1 MDSFRGSPSE
11 LTEAGTVSL
20 ANRLLRQCN
29 SSRVVRCVEDIT
41 SSVLVDLFTGFL
53 AESPKGLITSPI
65 TQEDETHNCQ
75 VIIDQLAVNLHT
87 SLSHI
92 RGRSIVDGDA
102 VVIQNL
108 LEIIAMLAD
117 IILNKIDSDFST
129 DLDDTRNSGLFV
141 PSHDVTDELSSREVR
156 WDRPYGP
163 TNGNLPTDKPAKI
176 TDFYSRHSPTDD
188 EIASIPTRSPKP
200 LVSQGTGPMSKKLYD
215 KTSDLLERANN
226 LLLRSQELNL
236 AHGASS
242 RRLSPPPTHV
252 KQNTWVS
259 PGRLDSTEELVQDAH
274 RIQQRLDD
282 TDGPLHKL
290 YSRPHADLAS
300 SSTTGTFDHLGVR
313 PKRRQDGPSTT
324 VEASKDKSSGTVA
337 QHRTI
342 THHLYHHYPSYVSDF
357 SASAPLPSKHQT
369 PEKDRLRATVG
380 PVDYTDRQTQARA
393 TSGVTK
399 TTTTSSSAT
408 AGTLSSRPL
417 AAKGLASS
425 YTDLHSLVS
434 QTAAYVRAAVR
445 TSPIRSRLERDALTD
460 YQTPLDRDLVRDYP
474 TTSRLGYGDP
484 ITSTAPE
491 AEDRHLAHDLNAAPK
506 DVAATRRTEDVIRSR
521 LDYSA
526 VSPGAASRKV
536 SFLDDRSYNSSDVS
550 REKPSRST
558 RGQSDD
564 IGTIRVDIQP
574 KRRPAKSSTVPTRA
588 GEKYGS
594 YTDLGY
600 LSDTEL
606 ENGKQDDR
614 LRRRFHRMIDSA
626 LTGEG
631 RKPSVSNRKAKSVS
645 KQVRFQGGKQKTASS
660 SILSQPSKP
669 KKQTRGVLLDT
680 RKHLLKE
687 NKTQKKKTQ
696 ILKQMY
702 EEDLE
707 DLEEEFQEQAARGRK
722 EAKETEND
730 FKKKVLKK
738 NKVGDTRRPRVQQAI
753 PKRSE
758 VTIKVVP
765 TKKPRTHKPAVST
778 KVRRHSSGA
787 GTAKRAMSLT
797 EDEDLMPVL
806 LEEFPHLYLSEHTW
820 HELWRRGISQIEQ
833 LTRTYEEN
841 KRKKSLAQE
850 QVEGAEKRHEILTR
864 MVQKQ
869 LEHSKRLQDIKDQ
882 RSQSASVKNKMHE
895 KRMQSARAR
904 KYYNEYQVRM
914 RSKML
919 KRRTKEEMIFK
930 KLFDEC
936 LAIQKE
942 RIQEVRRYAREQ
954 RSNHA
959 EQRSNEIQSM
969 ENYYQDQFSLLAERV
984 ARERTETEI
993 REKAQQKVLGDM
1005 KKELRRRME
1014 REIKDYQEQMF
1025 RDEDDAYFRQ
1035 LDADRLRHGL
1045 HLAKFQAR
1053 V

>member
-1 MDSFRGSPSE
+1 MDSFRGSTSE

-41 SSVLVDLFTGFL
+41 STVVVDLFTGFL
-53 AESPKGLITSPI
+53 AETPQGLIASPI

-75 VIIDQLAVNLHT
+75 VIIDQLAANLHT

-92 RGRSIVDGDA
+92 RGRSIVEGDA

-156 WDRPYGP
+156 WDRPSRLTQGA
-163 TNGNLPTDKPAKI
+163 THTDKPAKI
-176 TDFYSRHSPTDD
+176 TDLYTRHSPTDD
-188 EIASIPTRSPKP
+188 EVASIPTGSPIP
-200 LVSQGTGPMSKKLYD
+200 LLAHSKGAMSKKLYD

-236 AHGASS
+236 QHGASS
-242 RRLSPPPTHV
+242 RRLSPPPTHI
-252 KQNTWVS
+252 KENTWVS

-282 TDGPLHKL
+282 TDGPLLQPYPK
-290 YSRPHADLAS
+290 PHADIAS
-300 SSTTGTFDHLGVR
+300 TFDHLGER

-324 VEASKDKSSGTVA
+324 AEASKDKSSGTVT

-342 THHLYHHYPSYVSDF
+342 THHLYHHYPSCVSDF
-357 SASAPLPSKHQT
+357 SASAPLPSRHQT

-380 PVDYTDRQTQARA
+380 PVEYSDQQTHGRA
-393 TSGVTK
+393 TSGATK
-399 TTTTSSSAT
+399 TTSTTAT
-408 AGTLSSRPL
+408 AGTHSSRPL

-445 TSPIRSRLERDALTD
+445 TSPIRSNLERDALTD
-460 YQTPLDRDLVRDYP
+460 YRTPLDRDLVRDYP
-474 TTSRLGYGDP
+474 TSRKLGYGDP
-484 ITSTAPE
+484 ITKAPDT
-491 AEDRHLAHDLNAAPK
+491 EDHHLAHDLNAAAK
-506 DVAATRRTEDVIRSR
+506 DPTAPRRTDLIRSR
-521 LDYSA
+521 LA

-536 SFLDDRSYNSSDVS
+536 SFLDDNSYSSNDVS
-550 REKPSRST
+550 REKLARNT
-558 RGQSDD
+558 RGQSDES
-564 IGTIRVDIQP
+564 GMIRVDIKP
-574 KRRPAKSSTVPTRA
+574 KRRPLPAKSSTVPTRA

-626 LTGEG
+626 VTGG
-631 RKPSVSNRKAKSVS
+631 SRKPSAGNRKAKSAA
-645 KQVRFQGGKQKTASS
+645 KQVRFQGGKQKTNNFQH
-660 SILSQPSKP
+660 IVPT
-669 KKQTRGVLLDT
+669 KQ
-680 RKHLLKE
+680 KHLLKE

-707 DLEEEFQEQAARGRK
+707 DLEEEFRDQMSHGRK
-722 EAKETEND
+722 EAKETENE

-738 NKVGDTRRPRVQQAI
+738 NKVGATQKPKVQQEI

-765 TKKPRTHKPAVST
+765 TKKSRTNKPAVST

-787 GTAKRAMSLT
+787 GGRQEMSLT

-841 KRKKSLAQE
+841 KRKKSLAQK
-850 QVEGAEKRHEILTR
+850 QVEGAEKRHEILTK

-869 LEHSKRLQDIKDQ
+869 LEHSKRQQDIKDQ
-882 RSQSASVKNKMHE
+882 RIQSASVQNKMHE

-969 ENYYQDQFSLLAERV
+969 ENYYEDQFSMLAEKV

-993 REKAQQKVLGDM
+993 RDKAQQKVLAEM

-1014 REIKDYQEQMF
+1014 QEIKNYQEQMF

>member
-1 MDSFRGSPSE
+1 MDSFQGSSSE

-20 ANRLLRQCN
+20 ANKLLRQCN

-41 SSVLVDLFTGFL
+41 STVLVDLFTGFL
-53 AESPKGLITSPI
+53 AETPQGLIASPI
-65 TQEDETHNCQ
+65 TQEDEIHNCQ
-75 VIIDQLAVNLHT
+75 IIIDQLAANLHT

-92 RGRSIVDGDA
+92 RGRSIVEGDA

-129 DLDDTRNSGLFV
+129 DLDDTKNSGLFV

-156 WDRPYGP
+156 WDRPSDLTQGA
-163 TNGNLPTDKPAKI
+163 THTDKPAKI
-176 TDFYSRHSPTDD
+176 TDLYTRHSTTDD
-188 EIASIPTRSPKP
+188 EVASIPTGSPKP
-200 LVSQGTGPMSKKLYD
+200 LLTHGTGAMSKKLYD

-236 AHGASS
+236 QHGASS
-242 RRLSPPPTHV
+242 CRLSPPPPHI
-252 KQNTWVS
+252 KENTWVS
-259 PGRLDSTEELVQDAH
+259 PGRLDSTEEFVRDAH
-274 RIQQRLDD
+274 RVKQRLDD
-282 TDGPLHKL
+282 TDGPLLKP
-290 YSRPHADLAS
+290 YPKPHDDVVS
-300 SSTTGTFDHLGVR
+300 TFDHLGER
-313 PKRRQDGPSTT
+313 PKRRQDGPSTA
-324 VEASKDKSSGTVA
+324 VEASEDKS
-337 QHRTI
+337 
-342 THHLYHHYPSYVSDF
+342 SDF
-357 SASAPLPSKHQT
+357 SASAPLPSRHQT

-380 PVDYTDRQTQARA
+380 PVEYSDQQTQAR
-393 TSGVTK
+393 
-399 TTTTSSSAT
+399 TTTGATTTAPT

-445 TSPIRSRLERDALTD
+445 TSPIRSNLERDALTD
-460 YQTPLDRDLVRDYP
+460 YRTPLDRDLVRDYP
-474 TTSRLGYGDP
+474 TSRKLGYGDP
-484 ITSTAPE
+484 ITKASDT
-491 AEDRHLAHDLNAAPK
+491 EDPHLARDLNAAAR
-506 DVAATRRTEDVIRSR
+506 DATVRRTDLIRSR
-521 LDYSA
+521 LA
-526 VSPGAASRKV
+526 VSPGTASRKV
-536 SFLDDRSYNSSDVS
+536 SFLDDNSYSSNDVS
-550 REKPSRST
+550 HEKLARNA
-558 RGQSDD
+558 RGQSDES
-564 IGTIRVDIQP
+564 GTIRVDIKP
-574 KRRPAKSSTVPTRA
+574 KRRPLPAKSLSAPTRA

-614 LRRRFHRMIDSA
+614 LRRRFQRMIDSTV
-626 LTGEG
+626 TGG
-631 RKPSVSNRKAKSVS
+631 SRKPSAGNRTAKAAP
-645 KQVRFQGGKQKTASS
+645 KQVRFQGGKQKTPTS
-660 SILSQPSKP
+660 SILSQPNKA
-669 KKQTRGVLLDT
+669 KKQTRGVLMDT

-707 DLEEEFQEQAARGRK
+707 DLEEEFQDQMSRSRK
-722 EAKETEND
+722 DAKETENE
-730 FKKKVLKK
+730 FKKKVLRK
-738 NKVGDTRRPRVQQAI
+738 NKVGAAQKPKVQQQI

-765 TKKPRTHKPAVST
+765 TKKSRTNKPAVST
-778 KVRRHSSGA
+778 KVRRHSSGT
-787 GTAKRAMSLT
+787 GVAKRAMTLT

-841 KRKKSLAQE
+841 KRKKSLAQK
-850 QVEGAEKRHEILTR
+850 QVEGAEKRHEILTK

-869 LEHSKRLQDIKDQ
+869 LEHSKRQHDIKDQ
-882 RSQSASVKNKMHE
+882 RIQSASVRNKMHE

-969 ENYYQDQFSLLAERV
+969 ENYYQDQFSMLAEKV
-984 ARERTETEI
+984 ARERKETEI
-993 REKAQQKVLGDM
+993 RDKAQQKVLAEM

-1014 REIKDYQEQMF
+1014 QEIKNYQEQMF